1 MFRSAA
7 CGAWRVRLSESYG
20 GHGMCLQWLSEKDHV
35 NLNGVF
41 STESLF
47 KLGYPNAKKITQ
59 SCAGVLVIQV
69 AGPTQP

>member
-1 MFRSAA
+1 
-7 CGAWRVRLSESYG
+7 
-20 GHGMCLQWLSEKDHV
+20 MCLQWLSEKDHV

-41 STESLF
+41 STESLL